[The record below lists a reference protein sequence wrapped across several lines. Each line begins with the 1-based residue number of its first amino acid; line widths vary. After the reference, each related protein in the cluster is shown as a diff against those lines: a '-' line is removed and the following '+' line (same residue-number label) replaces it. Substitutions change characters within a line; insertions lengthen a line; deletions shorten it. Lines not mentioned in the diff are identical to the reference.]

1 VTPDEQRGEPQRQE
15 RRREGDEDVHR
26 ATNVRRRTYPSRAHA
41 PALRKG
47 QPLNRSRSRALF
59 AAALACAAAA
69 TGALAATA
77 PPDHAAQAWN
87 VLPPGQAGGVVFT
100 KNSTDQI
107 ALYEGLTRLRD
118 NVTDADLRRFFKRE
132 TLGLAPGDKAV
143 KVERPRKGVTV
154 TRDRWGVPHVKG
166 TTAEN
171 VAFGAGWAT
180 AADRQLI
187 MELLRGP
194 GRIAALDAPGVNAF
208 ALALSGRRFRPSAAT
223 ESRLAQQFALLR
235 AQGAKGRLAIR
246 VIDAYVAGI
255 NAEYRHAGLA
265 IAPWTRTDVVA
276 VGGLIGAVF
285 GAGGGDEVRR
295 SEFLDLLQRKLGQE
309 TGRRVW
315 EDLRQRDDPEANV
328 AVPGNVPYNSPSS
341 SEIGNVVVDAPA
353 TTPAGRFSATTTR
366 LPMSNALLVAAKR
379 STSGRP
385 LLVAG
390 PQVGQYYPQI
400 MLELD
405 LDGGGYRARGAAF
418 PGISFGILLGR
429 GIDDAWSATSAGS
442 DLVDQYVETLCGGSD
457 TMYVYRGECRR
468 MTTYDAGTIVGRP
481 GEPDQPLVYPET
493 VHGPVQGY
501 ATVDGRRV
509 AISVRRSTR
518 GRELAS
524 LGFFLDM
531 SMNRVHSAR
540 DFVRTAATMELTFN
554 WVYADDRSI
563 AQFTSGRLPVRPPTV
578 DPGLPTKGTGEYEW
592 RGFLPASAHA
602 QVVNPASGVILN
614 WNNKPARAYAGAD
627 DEWTWGPVQ
636 RVDLLWGGIQRRQK
650 HTLASVVGAMNGA
663 ATQDLRLM
671 RVWPILK
678 EVLARGSG
686 TARAV
691 AAAAQLDAW
700 FASGGSR
707 LDADLDGKV
716 DAPGA
721 AVMDAAWSPMA
732 NAVLAPVLDGQARA
746 ALANLVPDDPPLS
759 TDGSSAYSGWWSY
772 VQKDL
777 RSLLGRPVTGPYRTR
792 FCGGGDVARCAA
804 SLWAAFDGAAAQLV
818 STQGPDP
825 AVWRADATAERI
837 RFAPGIL
844 TQTMRGSNKPTFQ
857 QAITF
862 RSHR

>member
-1 VTPDEQRGEPQRQE
+1 VI
-15 RRREGDEDVHR
+15 
-26 ATNVRRRTYPSRAHA
+26 SR
-41 PALRKG
+41 PAL
-47 QPLNRSRSRALF
+47 LVALALAVVST
-59 AAALACAAAA
+59 AAAGAAV
-69 TGALAATA
+69 A
-77 PPDHAAQAWN
+77 PGRPVDHARQAWN
-87 VLPPGQAGGVVFT
+87 VLPPGQAGGVAFT

-118 NVTDADLRRFFKRE
+118 NVTDADLPRYFKRE
-132 TLGLAPGDKAV
+132 TLGLAPGDRAV
-143 KVERPRKGVTV
+143 SVARPRAGVTI

-208 ALALSGRRFRPSAAT
+208 SLALSGRRFRPSAAA
-223 ESRLAQQFALLR
+223 EARLAQQFDLLR
-235 AQGAKGRLAIR
+235 TQGAKGRLAIR
-246 VIDAYVAGI
+246 IIDAYVAGI
-255 NAEYRHAGLA
+255 NAEYRSAGLP
-265 IAPWTRTDVVA
+265 IEPWTRNDVVA

-295 SEFLDLLQRKLGQE
+295 SQFLDLLQRKLGHE
-309 TGRRVW
+309 AGRQVW

-328 AVPGNVPYNSPSS
+328 AVPGRVAYGSHTS
-341 SEIGNVVVDAPA
+341 SEVGNVVVDFPSA
-353 TTPAGRFSATTTR
+353 TPASTLSTAAPR
-366 LPMSNALLVAAKR
+366 LEMSNALLVGAKR
-379 STSGRP
+379 SATGRP
-385 LLVAG
+385 LFVAG

-429 GIDDAWSATSAGS
+429 GIDYAWSATSAGS

-457 TMYVYRGECRR
+457 TMYLFRGECRP
-468 MTTYDAGTIVGRP
+468 MTTFDAGTIVGRP
-481 GEPDQPLVYPET
+481 GEPDQPLTYRET

-501 ATVDGRRV
+501 ATVGGTKV
-509 AISVRRSTR
+509 AIAVKRSTR

-524 LGFFLDM
+524 LGFFLEL
-531 SMNRVHSAR
+531 SMNRVRSAK
-540 DFVRTAATMELTFN
+540 DFVRAASTMELTFN
-554 WVYADDRSI
+554 WVYADSRSI
-563 AQFTSGRLPVRPPTV
+563 AQFTSGRLPVRPATV

-592 RGFLPASAHA
+592 QGFAPASAHA
-602 QVVNPASGVILN
+602 QAIDPAGGVILN
-614 WNNKPARAYAGAD
+614 WNNKPARGYAGAD

-636 RVDLLWGGIQRRQK
+636 RVDLLWAGIQRRQK
-650 HTLASVVGAMNGA
+650 HTLASVVAAMNGA

-671 RVWPILK
+671 RVWPVLRD
-678 EVLARGSG
+678 VLARGSG

-700 FASGGSR
+700 YAAGGSR

-716 DAPGA
+716 DAAGA
-721 AVMDAAWSPMA
+721 AVLDASWTKLA
-732 NAVLAPVLDGQARA
+732 NAVLAPVLDEQARTE
-746 ALANLVPDDPPLS
+746 LARLVPGDPPLS

-777 RSLLGRPVTGPYRTR
+777 RSVLGSPVAGPYKTR
-792 FCGGGDVARCAA
+792 FCGAGDVATCAA
-804 SLWAAFDGAAAQLV
+804 SLWAALDEAAGELTAA
-818 STQGPDP
+818 QGPD
-825 AVWRADATAERI
+825 ASTWRADATAERI

-844 TQTMRGSNKPTFQ
+844 TRTMRGSNKPTFQ

-862 RSHR
+862 ATHR

>member
-1 VTPDEQRGEPQRQE
+1 ML
-15 RRREGDEDVHR
+15 RRRLARV
-26 ATNVRRRTYPSRAHA
+26 
-41 PALRKG
+41 L
-47 QPLNRSRSRALF
+47 L
-59 AAALACAAAA
+59 AAAVGCAAVAA
-69 TGALAATA
+69 GAVAAKA

-87 VLPPGQAGGVVFT
+87 VLPPGQAGGVAFT

-118 NVTDADLRRFFKRE
+118 KVTDADLRRYFKPE

-143 KVERPRKGVTV
+143 KVERPRKGVTI

-194 GRIAALDAPGVNAF
+194 GRIAALDAPGVDAF
-208 ALALSGRRFRPSAAT
+208 ALALSGRQFRPSAEA
-223 ESRLAQQFALLR
+223 EARLAKQYDLLR

-246 VIDAYVAGI
+246 IIDAYVAGI
-255 NAEYRHAGLA
+255 NAQYRHAGLA
-265 IAPWTRTDVVA
+265 IAPWTRNDVVA

-295 SEFLDLLQRKLGQE
+295 SQYLDLLQRKLGQE
-309 TGRRVW
+309 AGRRVW

-328 AVPGNVPYNSPSS
+328 AVGGVFPHASRFS
-341 SEIGNVVVDAPA
+341 SEIGNVVVDFPVAS
-353 TTPAGRFSATTTR
+353 TTKTLSTTTTTR
-366 LPMSNALLVAAKR
+366 LPMSNALLVGAKR
-379 STSGRP
+379 SATGKP

-390 PQVGQYYPQI
+390 PQVGQFYPQI

-457 TMYVYRGECRR
+457 TMYLYRGECRP
-468 MTTYDAGTIVGRP
+468 MTSFDAGTIVGRP
-481 GEPDQPLVYPET
+481 GEPDQRLVYPET

-501 ATVDGRRV
+501 ASVDGKRV
-509 AISVRRSTR
+509 AISVKRSTR

-531 SMNRVHSAR
+531 SMNRVRSAR
-540 DFVRTAATMELTFN
+540 DFLRAASTMELTFN
-554 WVYADDRSI
+554 WVYADHRSI
-563 AQFTSGRLPVRPPTV
+563 AQFTSGRIPVRPATV
-578 DPGLPTKGTGEYEW
+578 DPGLPTKGTGENEW
-592 RGFLPASAHA
+592 EGFLPASAHA
-602 QVVNPASGVILN
+602 QAIDPASGVILN
-614 WNNKPARAYAGAD
+614 WNNKPARGYAASD
-627 DEWTWGPVQ
+627 NEWTWGPVQ
-636 RVDLLWGGIQRRQK
+636 RVDLLWAGIQRRQK

-663 ATQDLRLM
+663 ATQDLRLV
-671 RVWPILK
+671 RVWPILRD
-678 EVLARGSG
+678 VLARGSG
-686 TARAV
+686 TPRAA

-700 FASGGSR
+700 LAAGGSR
-707 LDADLDGKV
+707 LDSDLDGKV

-721 AVMDAAWSPMA
+721 AVMDAAWSPIA
-732 NAVLAPVLDGQARA
+732 NAVLAPVLDDQARA
-746 ALANLVPDDPPLS
+746 ELAKLVPNDPPLS
-759 TDGSSAYSGWWSY
+759 PDGSSAYSGWWSY

-777 RSLLGRPVTGPYRTR
+777 RSLLGRPVAGAYQTR
-792 FCGGGDVARCAA
+792 FCGRGDVAACAA
-804 SLWAAFDGAAAQLV
+804 SLWAALDTAAAQL
-818 STQGPDP
+818 SAEQGPDP
-825 AVWRADATAERI
+825 SAWRADATEERI

-844 TQTMRGSNKPTFQ
+844 TRTMRGSNKPTFE
-857 QAITF
+857 QAISF

>member
-1 VTPDEQRGEPQRQE
+1 MN
-15 RRREGDEDVHR
+15 RRRLV
-26 ATNVRRRTYPSRAHA
+26 
-41 PALRKG
+41 
-47 QPLNRSRSRALF
+47 RALV
-59 AAALACAAAA
+59 AAAVVCAAA
-69 TGALAATA
+69 TTALAAKA
-77 PPDHAAQAWN
+77 PTDHAAQAWN
-87 VLPPGQAGGVVFT
+87 VLPPGEAGGVAFT

-118 NVTDADLRRFFKRE
+118 NVTAADLGRYFKRE
-132 TLGLAPGDKAV
+132 TLGLAPGEKAV
-143 KVERPRKGVTV
+143 KVERPRTGVTI

-208 ALALSGRRFRPSAAT
+208 ALALSGRQFRPSA
-223 ESRLAQQFALLR
+223 ESEALLAKQFDLLR
-235 AQGAKGRLAIR
+235 AQGAKGQQAIR
-246 VIDAYVAGI
+246 IIDAYVAGI
-255 NAEYRHAGLA
+255 NAEYRKAGLP
-265 IAPWTRTDVVA
+265 IAPWTRNDVVA

-295 SEFLDLLQRKLGQE
+295 SQFLDLLQRKLGQE
-309 TGRRVW
+309 AGRRVW
-315 EDLRQRDDPEANV
+315 EDLRQRDDPEASA
-328 AVPGNVPYNSPSS
+328 AVPGRVAYDSSSS
-341 SEIGNVVVDAPA
+341 SEIGNVVVDFPAAAPA
-353 TTPAGRFSATTTR
+353 STLSTTTTTR
-366 LPMSNALLVAAKR
+366 LPMSNALLVGAKR
-379 STSGRP
+379 SATGKP
-385 LLVAG
+385 LFVAG

-457 TMYVYRGECRR
+457 TMYLFRGDCRP
-468 MTTYDAGTIVGRP
+468 MTMFDAGTIVGRP
-481 GEPDQPLVYPET
+481 GEPDQRLVYPET
-493 VHGPVQGY
+493 VHGPVRGY
-501 ATVDGRRV
+501 ATVDGKKV
-509 AISVRRSTR
+509 AISVKRSTH
-518 GRELAS
+518 GRELGS

-531 SMNRVHSAR
+531 SMNRVHSAG
-540 DFVRTAATMELTFN
+540 DFIRAASTMELTFN

-563 AQFTSGRLPVRPPTV
+563 AQFTSGRLPVRPATV

-592 RGFLPASAHA
+592 QGFLPASAHA
-602 QVVNPASGVILN
+602 QTINPASGVILN
-614 WNNKPARAYAGAD
+614 WNNKPARGYAGAD

-636 RVDLLWGGIQRRQK
+636 RVDMLWAGIQRRQK

-663 ATQDLRLM
+663 ATQDLRLV
-671 RVWPILK
+671 RVWSILRD
-678 EVLARGSG
+678 VLARGTG
-686 TARAV
+686 TPRAT
-691 AAAAQLDAW
+691 AAAAQLDTW

-707 LDADLDGKV
+707 VDADLDGMV

-721 AVMDAAWSPMA
+721 AVLDAAWSPIA
-732 NAVLAPVLDGQARA
+732 NAVLAPVLDDQARTE
-746 ALANLVPDDPPLS
+746 LAKLVPNDPALS
-759 TDGSSAYSGWWSY
+759 QDGSSAYSGWWSY

-777 RSLLGRPVTGPYRTR
+777 RSLLGRPVTGPYQTR
-792 FCGGGDVARCAA
+792 FCGAGDVARCAA
-804 SLWAAFDGAAAQLV
+804 SLWAALDQAAAQL
-818 STQGPDP
+818 SATQGPDP
-825 AVWRADATAERI
+825 AAWRADATAERI
-837 RFAPGIL
+837 QFAPGIL

-862 RSHR
+862 SSHR